1 MFKKVMA
8 LVLGLSMML
17 SIAACGKKVEVP
29 SKSDVKK
36 AAAEEYDMDFKVDS
50 EEISKDEK
58 EAEWVLISKDGS
70 LEVTV
75 TWNAKNPEEFEFDAE
90 EHPEA
95 TETEPV
101 VSIETDISESS
112 ETSETTAAT
121 TAATS
126 ETSAAGSETSAAGSE
141 TSANPNPNPSG
152 ALYVNFDEMNFYVNG
167 KKFTLGKTTLQ
178 EMIDAGVPFDSED
191 LQNAN
196 NNVKSNSESDC
207 FKIMIGDYYY
217 ARVYFMN
224 DTEEGKAAKDCF
236 VHEISFSYDDPQDVL
251 TFDFPFD
258 ITMDSLKAN
267 SGEPNEEPFH
277 YDGSDG
283 YYSDTLKYTKES
295 ERYYNNSVY
304 EFDFVKGEFDS
315 IRMTYIP

>member
-75 TWNAKNPEEFEFDAE
+75 TWNAKKPDEFEFDAE

-95 TETEPV
+95 TETEPEI
-101 VSIETDISESS
+101 SIETETSESS
-112 ETSETTAAT
+112 ETSETTAT
-121 TAATS
+121 VTAST
-126 ETSAAGSETSAAGSE
+126 SETSAAGSE

-224 DTEEGKAAKDCF
+224 DTEDGKAAKDCF
-236 VHEISFSYDDPQDVL
+236 VHEISFRYDDPQDVV

-267 SGEPNEEPFH
+267 SGEPNEDPFH
-277 YDGSDG
+277 YDGDG
-283 YYSDTLKYTKES
+283 DYYSDTLKYTKES
-295 ERYYNNSVY
+295 ERYYNKSTY
-304 EFDFVKGEFDS
+304 EFDFVRGEFDS

>member
-29 SKSDVKK
+29 SKGDVKK
-36 AAAEEYDMDFKVDS
+36 AAAEEYDMEFKVDS
-50 EEISKDEK
+50 EEISKDQK

-95 TETEPV
+95 TETDPV

-178 EMIDAGVPFDSED
+178 EMIDAGVPFDPED

-224 DTEEGKAAKDCF
+224 DTEDGKPATACF
-236 VHEISFSYDDPQDVL
+236 AHEISFRYDDPQDVV

-267 SGEPNEEPFH
+267 SGEPSEEPFH
-277 YDGSDG
+277 YDGGDG

-295 ERYYNNSVY
+295 ERYYNDSVY

>member
-95 TETEPV
+95 TETEPEI
-101 VSIETDISESS
+101 SIETETSESS

-121 TAATS
+121 TAA
-126 ETSAAGSETSAAGSE
+126 SETSAAGSE

-224 DTEEGKAAKDCF
+224 DTEDGKAAKDCF
-236 VHEISFSYDDPQDVL
+236 VHEITFRYDDPQDVV

-277 YDGSDG
+277 YDGDDG

-295 ERYYNNSVY
+295 ERYYNKSVY
-304 EFDFVKGEFDS
+304 EFDFIKGEFDS